1 MQRGKSA
8 HILFLISFFIFI
20 IELKRQPDNQQQLTD
35 IRVLLSVSVCKRHL
49 EVLVK
54 VNSVHLYIC
63 TYCVCVNELKRT
75 STSEEASS
83 VFSHLSKSE
92 IMEELE

>member
-35 IRVLLSVSVCKRHL
+35 IRVLLLVSVCKRHL

-63 TYCVCVNELKRT
+63 TYCVNELKRT